1 MNINSFM
8 YLLYFLAGFSLLY
21 FGANFL
27 VRGSSSIAVSMGIKK
42 IVVGL
47 TIVAL
52 GTSMPE
58 FVVSFFAAIEKAD
71 GVSVGNIVGSN
82 LANILLVLGIAAVI
96 RPIKARRRIFL
107 LELPVL
113 LFITILFVLFC
124 IDGTLVG
131 YEGGIM
137 LAVFIAY
144 MTFIIINRKVRE
156 GADIEIV
163 PMETGHLIK
172 NSLLTISGLGGL
184 IIGGQL
190 TVRGAIGLA
199 QAFGISDLIIGLTI
213 VALGTSLPELFT
225 SIVAV
230 LKKEDDISIGNIIGS
245 NLFNTAFVLGIIPM
259 IHTLKID
266 PHVIWVDNFLMLGV
280 TILFS
285 VFLFIGR
292 KLSRPEGVF
301 LLILYI
307 LFILNLG
314 FNFI

>member
-292 KLSRPEGVF
+292 KLSRIDGVF
-301 LLILYI
+301 LLILYA